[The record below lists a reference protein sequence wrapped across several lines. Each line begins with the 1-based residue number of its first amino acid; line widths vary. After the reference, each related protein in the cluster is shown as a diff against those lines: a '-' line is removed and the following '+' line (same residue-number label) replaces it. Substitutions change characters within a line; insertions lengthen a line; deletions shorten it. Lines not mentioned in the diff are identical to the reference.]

1 MHAGKTFP
9 CYRSKSSGFSA
20 GGDNGPVFSRQ
31 RGDQKKFYKGRIAR
45 SYSPSWIDFLAVK
58 NDHKD

>member
-1 MHAGKTFP
+1 MAL
-9 CYRSKSSGFSA
+9 SV

-45 SYSPSWIDFLAVK
+45 SYNPPWIDCLAVK
-58 NDHKD
+58 NDHKN